1 MRDYIGY
8 SNGDW
13 IPDSQFSIDSDA
25 LGYMLGVVVFET
37 LSLPA
42 GQSVPGP
49 AHALWR

>member
-13 IPDSQFSIDSDA
+13 IQDSQFSIDPDD

-37 LSLPA
+37 LRLPT
-42 GQSVPGP
+42 GPPVPGP